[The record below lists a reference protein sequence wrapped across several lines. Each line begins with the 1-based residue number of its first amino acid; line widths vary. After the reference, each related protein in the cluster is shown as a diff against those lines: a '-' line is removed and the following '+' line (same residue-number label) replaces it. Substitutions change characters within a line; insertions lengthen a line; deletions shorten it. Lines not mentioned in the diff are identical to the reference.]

1 MPVSDLFPRPGPTS
15 APGHGWAES
24 TPGFGRWLHDFTDG
38 TWSWSEEM
46 IAMYDAGLSNPG
58 DVEAVFARLH
68 PDDRDRVRTSL
79 EDAMRSGS
87 PLNGQYRF
95 RTDTRGERV
104 FAFFGDPVRIG
115 RDMVV
120 SLRGYTIDVTDHVH
134 AVARGMAA
142 EMVEQLLRERTPDR

>member
-1 MPVSDLFPRPGPTS
+1 MHASDVDLQPGTS
-15 APGHGWAES
+15 PSSRGWAES

-68 PDDRDRVRTSL
+68 PDDSERVRASL
-79 EDAMRSGS
+79 ERAMRDGT
-87 PLNGQYRF
+87 PLHGQYRF

-104 FAFFGDPVRIG
+104 FAFFGDPIRIG

-134 AVARGMAA
+134 AMARGMALEMA
-142 EMVEQLLRERTPDR
+142 EELLRERPVPRG